1 MPGRSTGATVD
12 RPALRGTTS
21 ELGCTDVLIMSVSK
35 LERFFR
41 AASGLDVDKNDLK
54 RYSDFIHTKLYD
66 LLLMAEATAK
76 ANGRDVIQPWDLP
89 ITKGLQERIHQF
101 EKLDES
107 IELQPILDRLAEAPQ
122 LDLATA
128 DDTDQRLPL
137 VAGGLS
143 VALARSFTVI
153 DPTLVNPSTE
163 HWQRAF
169 ELFDLLL

>member
-1 MPGRSTGATVD
+1 M
-12 RPALRGTTS
+12 
-21 ELGCTDVLIMSVSK
+21 LIMSVPK

-54 RYSDFIHTKLYD
+54 RYSDFIHAKLYA

-101 EKLDES
+101 VKLDEA

-143 VALARSFTVI
+143 VGLARSFTII